1 MTQLANAPAP
11 VDPGSTAWMLVSSAL
26 VLLMVP
32 GLALFYGGLVR
43 RKNVLTTMLQSFAAM
58 GLIGVQWI
66 VIGYA
71 LAFGTSHGGWI
82 GFDPRLLALS
92 GLPYTQNFAD
102 KAIPEL
108 VFVMFQGK
116 FAIITPALIS
126 GAVAERMKFSA
137 YVWFVLLWATLVYC
151 PLAHWVWNAEGWL
164 FKYGVLDFAGG
175 TVVHISSGISALVLA
190 IMLGPRRDYRPGHGA
205 ILPHN
210 LVLTLLGAGLLWFGW
225 FGFNAGSAV
234 AIDHPVAG
242 HVAGLAFAT
251 TQTAA
256 AAGALTW
263 LLIEWWHQR
272 RPTSLGLAS
281 GILAGLVAITPAAG
295 HVTPAAALVFGAVAA
310 TLCFLAVQVKPRFGY
325 DDSLDAFGVHG
336 VGGLIGALLTG
347 LFCFIPVAGWAMGGG
362 PGQFVKQ
369 AVGAGVAVAFA
380 AAGTFV
386 IAALLKATVGL
397 RATDEEERDG
407 LDISVHGERAYH
419 QVISS

>member
-1 MTQLANAPAP
+1 MVP

-43 RKNVLTTMLQSFAAM
+43 RKNVMATMLQSFVAL
-58 GLIGVQWI
+58 GVIGVQWI

-71 LAFGTSHGGWI
+71 LAFGPSLGGWI
-82 GFDPRLLALS
+82 GWDPSLVGLV
-92 GLPYTQNFAD
+92 GLPYTRNFAD

-126 GAVAERMKFSA
+126 GAVAERMKFSS
-137 YVWFVLLWATLVYC
+137 YVLFVLLWTTFIYC
-151 PLAHWVWNAEGWL
+151 PLAHWVWAPGGWL
-164 FKYGVLDFAGG
+164 FQYGVLDFAGG
-175 TVVHISSGISALVLA
+175 TVVHISSGFSALALA
-190 IMLGPRRDYRPGHGA
+190 ILIGPRRDYRPGHTA

-210 LVLTLLGAGLLWFGW
+210 LTLTMLGAGLLWFGW

-234 AIDHPVAG
+234 AAEHPVAG
-242 HVAGLAFAT
+242 HTAGLAFAT

-272 RPTSLGLAS
+272 RPTSLGLVS

-295 HVTPAAALVFGAVAA
+295 HVIPASALLMGALASA
-310 TLCFLAVQVKPRFGY
+310 CCYSAVQMKQRVGY

-336 VGGLIGALLTG
+336 VGGLVGALLTG
-347 LFCFIPVAGWAMGGG
+347 VFCFTPVAGLVMGGG
-362 PGQFVKQ
+362 VSQLVKQ
-369 AVGAGVAVAFA
+369 AVGAGVAIVFA
-380 AAGTFV
+380 VAGTCV
-386 IAALLKATVGL
+386 IALALKATLGL
-397 RATDEEERDG
+397 RATDEQERDG
-407 LDISVHGERAYH
+407 LDVTVHGERAYH

>member
-1 MTQLANAPAP
+1 
-11 VDPGSTAWMLVSSAL
+11 MLVSSAM

-43 RKNVLTTMLQSFAAM
+43 RKNVLTTMLYSFAAM
-58 GLIGVQWI
+58 GIIGVQWV

-71 LAFGTSHGGWI
+71 LAFGRSVGGWI
-82 GFDPRLLALS
+82 GWDPSLIGLV
-92 GLPYTQNFAD
+92 GLPYTRNFAD

-137 YVWFVLLWATLVYC
+137 FVWFVALWTTFVYC
-151 PLAHWVWNAEGWL
+151 PLAHWVWASGGWL
-164 FKYGVLDFAGG
+164 YQYGVLDFAGG
-175 TVVHISSGISALVLA
+175 TVVHISSGFSALILA
-190 IMLGPRRDYRPGHGA
+190 MLLGPRRDYRPGRSA

-210 LVLTLLGAGLLWFGW
+210 LTLTLLGAGLLWFGW

-234 AIDHPVAG
+234 AAEHPVAG
-242 HVAGLAFAT
+242 HIAGLAFAT

-256 AAGALTW
+256 AAGALSW

-272 RPTSLGLAS
+272 RPTSLGLVS

-295 HVTPAAALVFGAVAA
+295 HVIPAAALAFGALGAA
-310 TLCFLAVQVKPRFGY
+310 ACYGAVQMKQRFTY

-336 VGGLIGALLTG
+336 VGGLVGALLTG
-347 LFCFIPVAGWAMGGG
+347 VFCFMPVAGLASGGG
-362 PGQFVKQ
+362 GAQLVKQ
-369 AVGAGVAVAFA
+369 AAGAAIAIVFA
-380 AAGTFV
+380 TSGTFL
-386 IAALLKATVGL
+386 IARVLKATIGL
-397 RATDEEERDG
+397 RTSDEQERDG
-407 LDISVHGERAYH
+407 LDVTMHGERAYH
-419 QVISS
+419 YVVAS